1 MIITYL
7 DEIFLSAILSIT
19 VFPMAMCFNKVGF
32 LLPITILF
40 DAETL
45 LKLQDNAELLLH
57 NAG

>member
-1 MIITYL
+1 MIIAYL

-45 LKLQDNAELLLH
+45 LKLQDNTRIIAT
-57 NAG
+57 